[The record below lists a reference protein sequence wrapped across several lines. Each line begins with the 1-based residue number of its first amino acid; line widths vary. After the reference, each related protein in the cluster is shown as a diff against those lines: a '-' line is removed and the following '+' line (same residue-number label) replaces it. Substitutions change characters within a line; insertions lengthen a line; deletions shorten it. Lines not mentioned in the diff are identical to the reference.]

1 MHQPPRLVPALITP
15 FTTHGEIELDSHAHN
30 VATLAGR
37 GITGFLIAG
46 STGEGPYLEQG
57 ERTRLVTTAGEAA
70 PRAFL
75 LCGIAAESLRGA
87 LGQAE
92 EAAAGGA
99 DAVLALTPTAL
110 VRGRHDLVARFYS
123 DLADKSPLPL
133 FLYSVPRV
141 TGYELPT
148 DVVTGLRGH
157 PAIAGMK
164 DSGGQPVRIP
174 AMLNGAPEGFFMY
187 TGSTPAITLS
197 IAAGARGA
205 ITASANYA
213 AELVLDVV
221 RAAVR
226 SPRSAAASQALLLEV
241 AAAIE
246 QHGIGA
252 VKAAAGMVGLRPGT
266 VRKPLINPSPSV
278 RRRLQAALRG
288 AGIASS

>member
-1 MHQPPRLVPALITP
+1 MPALITP
-15 FTTHGEIELDSHAHN
+15 FTTRGEIDLDSHAHN

-57 ERTRLVTTAGEAA
+57 ERTRLVSAAGEAS

-87 LGQAE
+87 IGQAE

-110 VRGRHDLVARFYS
+110 VRGRHDLVARFYT

-141 TGYELPT
+141 TGYELPA
-148 DVVTGLRGH
+148 DVVTGLSSH
-157 PAIAGMK
+157 PGIAGIK

-174 AMLNGAPEGFFMY
+174 TMLRGAPEGFFVY
-187 TGSTPAITLS
+187 TGSTPAITLAV
-197 IAAGARGA
+197 AAGARGG

-213 AELVLDVV
+213 AELVLEVV

-226 SPRSAAASQALLLEV
+226 SPRSAATPQALLVEV
-241 AAAIE
+241 ATAIE

-252 VKAAAGMVGLRPGT
+252 VKAAAGIVGLRPGT
-266 VRKPLINPSPSV
+266 VRKPLVNPSPSI
-278 RRRLQAALRG
+278 RRRLHAALQG
-288 AGIASS
+288 AGIAAS

>member
-1 MHQPPRLVPALITP
+1 MRQPPRLMPALITP
-15 FTTHGEIELDSHAHN
+15 FTTRGEIDPDAHAHN
-30 VATLAGR
+30 VTTLVGR
-37 GITGFLIAG
+37 GITGFLLAG

-57 ERTRLVTTAGEAA
+57 ERSLLVSGARESA

-75 LCGIAAESLRGA
+75 LCGVAGESLRQG
-87 LGQAE
+87 LRQAE

-110 VRGRHDLVARFYS
+110 VRGRHNLVAGYYS
-123 DLADKSPLPL
+123 DLADRSPLPV

-141 TGYELPT
+141 TGYELPA
-148 DVVTGLRGH
+148 DVVNGLSGH
-157 PAIAGMK
+157 PGIAGMK
-164 DSGGQPVRIP
+164 DSGGHPVRVP
-174 AMLNGAPEGFFMY
+174 ALLRGAPEGFTVY
-187 TGSTPAITLS
+187 TGSTPAISLAV
-197 IAAGARGA
+197 AAGARGG

-213 AELVLDVV
+213 TELVLEVI

-226 SPRSAAASQALLLEV
+226 SPRSAAGPQARLLEV

-266 VRKPLINPSPSV
+266 VRRPLANPSSSV
-278 RRRLQAALRG
+278 RRRLHAALID
-288 AGIASS
+288 ADIAVS